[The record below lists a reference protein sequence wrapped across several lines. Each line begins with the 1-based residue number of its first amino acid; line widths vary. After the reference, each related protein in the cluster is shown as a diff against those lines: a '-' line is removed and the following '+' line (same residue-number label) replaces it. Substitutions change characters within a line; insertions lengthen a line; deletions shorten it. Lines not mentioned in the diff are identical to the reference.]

1 MNFESL
7 SEVSFDA
14 VVLLYGN
21 KCGVKIEPLR
31 FFSPPPAPS
40 RPIGARSISSS
51 PPPRPNSSAFRNERN
66 QFGGENRNFY
76 CYLGKH
82 RMRFT
87 KISCRHIKGQSHL
100 LYITFIFPSRNENS
114 FCEIEYDERKKKE
127 RERKSMTLFPY
138 LWKGKR
144 WGGKKK
150 LNCESFDPLHL
161 EYLNHCWYFLLLS
174 FNISFFIDEELTF
187 KTIAV
192 YIYIYVYIR
201 VSYNKYWTFSNSWL
215 PPLPPSPQGNKVD
228 EIRNFVTDR
237 WWRHFFLTNIY
248 YRLLF
253 FLTNRHESLSFKR
266 PSFST
271 YVLNSCSPECKIY
284 TIEKLIISRISM
296 GEKSW

>member
-1 MNFESL
+1 MLLCCCTGTNAASRSSL
-7 SEVSFDA
+7 FA
-14 VVLLYGN
+14 FFPLPPLLLGRL
-21 KCGVKIEPLR
+21 E
-31 FFSPPPAPS
+31 PAPS
-40 RPIGARSISSS
+40 RP
-51 PPPRPNSSAFRNERN
+51 PPPLFRIPALFAMNAIN
-66 QFGGENRNFY
+66 LGVKIGISIAT
-76 CYLGKH
+76 LGKH

>member
-1 MNFESL
+1 MNAINL
-7 SEVSFDA
+7 
-14 VVLLYGN
+14 
-21 KCGVKIEPLR
+21 GVKIGISIATLVNTGCV
-31 FFSPPPAPS
+31 S
-40 RPIGARSISSS
+40 RKLVAGISRGNHIYYTS
-51 PPPRPNSSAFRNERN
+51 RLYFRAGMKIHSAKLNMMKE
-66 QFGGENRNFY
+66 
-76 CYLGKH
+76 
-82 RMRFT
+82 
-87 KISCRHIKGQSHL
+87 
-100 LYITFIFPSRNENS
+100 
-114 FCEIEYDERKKKE
+114 KK

-150 LNCESFDPLHL
+150 LNCESFDPLQL

-192 YIYIYVYIR
+192 YIYMYIYAYLTINIER
-201 VSYNKYWTFSNSWL
+201 FQTADYHRFR
-215 PPLPPSPQGNKVD
+215 PPPKGTR
-228 EIRNFVTDR
+228 IRNFVTDR

-266 PSFST
+266 SSFST

>member
-1 MNFESL
+1 MLLCCCTGTNAASRSSL
-7 SEVSFDA
+7 FA
-14 VVLLYGN
+14 FFPLPPLLLGRL
-21 KCGVKIEPLR
+21 E
-31 FFSPPPAPS
+31 PAPS
-40 RPIGARSISSS
+40 RP
-51 PPPRPNSSAFRNERN
+51 PPPLFRIPALFAMNAIN
-66 QFGGENRNFY
+66 LGVKIGISIAT
-76 CYLGKH
+76 LGKH

-150 LNCESFDPLHL
+150 LNCESFDPLQL

>member
-1 MNFESL
+1 MLLCCCTGTNAASRSSL
-7 SEVSFDA
+7 FA
-14 VVLLYGN
+14 FFPLPPLLLGRL
-21 KCGVKIEPLR
+21 E
-31 FFSPPPAPS
+31 PAPS
-40 RPIGARSISSS
+40 RP
-51 PPPRPNSSAFRNERN
+51 PPPLFRIPALFAMNAINLGVKIGISIATLVNTGCVSRKLVAGISRGNHIYYTSRLYFRAGMKIHSAKLNMMKE
-66 QFGGENRNFY
+66 
-76 CYLGKH
+76 
-82 RMRFT
+82 
-87 KISCRHIKGQSHL
+87 
-100 LYITFIFPSRNENS
+100 
-114 FCEIEYDERKKKE
+114 KK

>member
-1 MNFESL
+1 MLLCCCTGTNAASRSSL
-7 SEVSFDA
+7 FA
-14 VVLLYGN
+14 FFPLPPLLLGRL
-21 KCGVKIEPLR
+21 E
-31 FFSPPPAPS
+31 PAPS
-40 RPIGARSISSS
+40 RP
-51 PPPRPNSSAFRNERN
+51 PPPLFRIPALFAMNAIN
-66 QFGGENRNFY
+66 LGVKIGISIAT
-76 CYLGKH
+76 LGKH

-138 LWKGKR
+138 LWKGKH
-144 WGGKKK
+144 WTGKKK
-150 LNCESFDPLHL
+150 LNCESFDPLQL

-192 YIYIYVYIR
+192 YIYMYIYAYLTINIER
-201 VSYNKYWTFSNSWL
+201 FQTADYHRFR
-215 PPLPPSPQGNKVD
+215 PPPKGTR
-228 EIRNFVTDR
+228 IRNFVTDR

-266 PSFST
+266 SSFST